1 MACQLFQW
9 LIAGEGPSTLQHGL
23 VGIGC
28 LLAYDAVKRLRTGGR
43 ELQISDAGAAT
54 VEQIHS
60 TGDRDQR
67 RRAA

>member
-9 LIAGEGPSTLQHGL
+9 LIAGEGPSTLQHAL

-28 LLAYDAVKRLRTGGR
+28 LLAYDAFSRWRKRRHELR
-43 ELQISDAGAAT
+43 ISEAGADT
-54 VEQIHS
+54 TKQIRSTSDREEQ
-60 TGDRDQR
+60 

>member
-9 LIAGEGPSTLQHGL
+9 LIAGEGPSTLQHAL

-28 LLAYDAVKRLRTGGR
+28 LLAYDALGRWRKRHHDLR
-43 ELQISDAGAAT
+43 ISDSGTAT
-54 VEQIHS
+54 TEQIQS
-60 TGDRDQR
+60 SLDREEQ

>member
-9 LIAGEGPSTLQHGL
+9 LIAGEGPSTFQHAL

-28 LLAYDAVKRLRTGGR
+28 LLLYDAVSRWRAHSRQFRMTN
-43 ELQISDAGAAT
+43 AGAHTAKQIRST
-54 VEQIHS
+54 AANEQ
-60 TGDRDQR
+60 Q

>member
-9 LIAGEGPSTLQHGL
+9 LIAGEGPSSLEHAL

-28 LLAYDAVKRLRTGGR
+28 LLAYDALSRWRKRRRQPRISNASAAVAEHIQSSNDR
-43 ELQISDAGAAT
+43 EQ
-54 VEQIHS
+54 Q
-60 TGDRDQR
+60 